1 MGRNTE
7 EEEKEE
13 QDKEEEEDKEDKERM
28 GWNDGRDGWTGLRL
42 TFEEMSN

>member
-1 MGRNTE
+1 MDRNTE
-7 EEEKEE
+7 EEEE

>member
-1 MGRNTE
+1 MGRNT

-28 GWNDGRDGWTGLRL
+28 GWNDCRDGWTGLRL